1 VVGLSEA
8 SCRTSIPGRKS
19 LILLIASV
27 CSFTV
32 LDLAVPLT
40 NSRTMQWYEDE
51 DFWREMYNYMFPAE
65 KFSAAEEQV
74 SQNYFP
80 HSF

>member
-1 VVGLSEA
+1 VDSTHPILAVP
-8 SCRTSIPGRKS
+8 RQIPREENF
-19 LILLIASV
+19 

-32 LDLAVPLT
+32 LDLAVPLE

-51 DFWREMYNYMFPAE
+51 EFWREMYNYMFPAE

-74 SQNYFP
+74 SQIISLTENR
-80 HSF
+80 